1 METPV
6 ASHAEVLL
14 MSMELGNQEY
24 KLRFSNRQRERE
36 VTIPARHVEK
46 LGHAIRT
53 SKEKLGL
60 GEGCRVA
67 SCYEAGRDGFWL
79 HRCLEGMG
87 VDNLVVDSA
96 SIEVNRRKRRA
107 KTDRLDAKKLLAM
120 LIRHVVYGE
129 RDMWKLVRVLTE
141 AQEDERRRHRE
152 YERMKA
158 ERTAH
163 LARIRS
169 LLVLHGMTVKRLD
182 PDVETYRDWENKPLP
197 EATKRELKRE
207 FERLELVGRQIR
219 ELGEQREQRAQS
231 GETEGD
237 RVTAKLLK
245 VKAIG
250 METASV
256 LGYEF
261 FGWRKFK
268 NRRQVGSL
276 AGLTGTPY
284 ESGDSKR
291 EQGISKAGNTRVR
304 HKMIE
309 VAWLWM
315 RYQPDSDLTKWF
327 FTNYGPGSHR
337 KRRVGVVAL
346 ARKLLVALWKYVEF
360 DEIPAGAVLKA
371 A

>member
-1 METPV
+1 MSTPV
-6 ASHAEVLL
+6 ASQNEVLL
-14 MSMELGNQEY
+14 MSMELGNTEY
-24 KLRFSNRQRERE
+24 RLRFSNRLRERE
-36 VTIPARHVEK
+36 VTIPARDVEK
-46 LGHAIRT
+46 LKQAIRV
-53 SKEKLGL
+53 SKEKMGL
-60 GEGCRVA
+60 GAGCRVV

-79 HRCLEGMG
+79 HRCLEQMG
-87 VDNLVVDSA
+87 VENLVVDSA
-96 SIEVNRRKRRA
+96 SIEVSRRKRRA
-107 KTDRLDAKKLLAM
+107 KTDRLDAKKLLGM
-120 LIRHVVYGE
+120 LNRHVIGGE
-129 RDMWKLVRVLTE
+129 RGMWQIVRVPTE

-152 YERMKA
+152 QERLKG

-169 LLVLHGMTVKRLD
+169 LLVLHGITVKRLD
-182 PDVETYRDWENKPLP
+182 PDVEQYRDWAHHPL
-197 EATKRELKRE
+197 AAAVKAELKRE
-207 FERLELVGRQIR
+207 FERLEMVNKQIH
-219 ELGEQREQRAQS
+219 ELDGQRAECAKS
-231 GETEGD
+231 GETDGD
-237 RVTAKLLK
+237 RATAKLMK

-284 ESGDSKR
+284 ESGDLKH

-309 VAWLWM
+309 AAWLWM
-315 RYQPDSDLTKWF
+315 RYQPESDLTKWYF
-327 FTNYGPGSHR
+327 ANYGPNSHR
-337 KRRVGVVAL
+337 KRKVGVVAL

-360 DEIPAGAVLKA
+360 DEVPSGAVLKA